1 LAGKIYFPKREF
13 SKIII
18 NFAMRILS
26 KATLRTFWETY
37 PDSRPSLEFW
47 YDTNEVINHF
57 RNADIVGN
65 GRIVFNITQN
75 KYRLI
80 VKFEY
85 ERQLAFVRFIGTH
98 KEYDKITDIQNI

>member
-1 LAGKIYFPKREF
+1 
-13 SKIII
+13 
-18 NFAMRILS
+18 MRILS
-26 KATLRTFWETY
+26 KSTLRKFWELY

-47 YDTNEVINHF
+47 YDTVENTVFKTPNDIIKHF
-57 RNADIVGN
+57 KNADTVGN

-85 ERQLAFVRFIGTH
+85 DRQLAFVRFIGTH
-98 KEYDKITDIQNI
+98 KEYDKITDIQNS

>member
-1 LAGKIYFPKREF
+1 
-13 SKIII
+13 
-18 NFAMRILS
+18 MRIFS
-26 KATLRTFWETY
+26 KATLRKFWETY

-47 YDTNEVINHF
+47 YDTVENTIFRTPNDVIKHF
-57 RNADIVGN
+57 KNPDTVGN

-85 ERQLAFVRFIGTH
+85 DRQLAFVRFIGTH